1 MLLLKVLVTGGAGFI
16 GSHVVDR
23 LFKCGF
29 DVYVV
34 DNLHSGSLEYLKPY
48 FDFNLKFFK
57 FDVSSSEV
65 IHQLSNF
72 HFDVIIHLAALISVE
87 ESIKLPFR
95 YHEVN
100 VGGTL
105 NMLEIA
111 RKCGIE
117 KFIYISSAAVY
128 GEPNFL
134 PISEVHPLNPK
145 SIYAVSKLEGEI
157 LVNVYS
163 KLYGF
168 KGVSLRLFN
177 VYGPRQRLN
186 DYSGVIRI
194 FLDNALNKRPLTI
207 YGDGEQTRDFIF
219 VDDVVDAIMLFVE
232 YGDFNFD
239 VYNVGTG
246 KPTRI
251 IDLAKAII
259 DLVGDCEIKFVP
271 PRIGDIR
278 FSYADISRI
287 KNEFNF
293 NCKFNLYD
301 GLKRTLEYFSKS
313 RY

>member
-1 MLLLKVLVTGGAGFI
+1 MVFSLKVLVTGGAGFI

-29 DVYVV
+29 DIYVL
-34 DNLHSGSLEYLKPY
+34 DNLYSGCIDYLKPY
-48 FDFNLKFFK
+48 FDFGLKFFN
-57 FDVSSSEV
+57 FDVSSCNL
-65 IHQLSNF
+65 IHKLSNV

-87 ESIKLPFR
+87 ESIKLPLR

-111 RKCGIE
+111 RRCGVE

-128 GEPNFL
+128 GEPHFL

-219 VDDVVDAIMLFVE
+219 VDDVVDAIMLFME
-232 YGDFNFD
+232 CEDFNFD

-246 KPTRI
+246 KPTKI
-251 IDLAKAII
+251 IDLAKTII
-259 DLVGDCEIKFVP
+259 DLIGDGEIRFAP
-271 PRIGDIR
+271 SRIGDIR

-287 KNEFNF
+287 KSEFNF

-301 GLKRTLEYFSKS
+301 GLKKTLEYFSNFG
-313 RY
+313 